1 MGGIFLRRKMRPRA
15 EMINDFGRDVS
26 NLFRILQRHYPQFLE
41 VLRFQLTTLIDSST
55 HTLDRNGYTTTA
67 ELVDARS

>member
-41 VLRFQLTTLIDSST
+41 VLQ
-55 HTLDRNGYTTTA
+55 
-67 ELVDARS
+67 V